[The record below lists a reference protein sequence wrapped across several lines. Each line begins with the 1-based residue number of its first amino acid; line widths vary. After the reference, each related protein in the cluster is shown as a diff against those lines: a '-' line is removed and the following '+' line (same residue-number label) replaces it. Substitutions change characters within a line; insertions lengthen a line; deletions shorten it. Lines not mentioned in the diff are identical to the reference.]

1 METYISI
8 SALELSVSE
17 PLTDIKQY
25 TSCILFTKNKKETM
39 KITKAF
45 EYAYLAFEILTE
57 DLDDGHS

>member
-25 TSCILFTKNKKETM
+25 TSCILFTKIKEIM

-45 EYAYLAFEILTE
+45 EYAHLAFEILTE